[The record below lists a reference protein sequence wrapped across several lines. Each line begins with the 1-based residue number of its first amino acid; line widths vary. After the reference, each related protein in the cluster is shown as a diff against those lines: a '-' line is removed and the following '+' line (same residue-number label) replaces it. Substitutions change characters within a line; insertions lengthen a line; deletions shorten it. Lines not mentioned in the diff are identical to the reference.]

1 MNCWHCSNQLEFN
14 RESAGASKFYHCE
27 ACDKW
32 YEMKKDRERVNGAVP
47 VKFTE
52 IEGSPDL

>member
-14 RESAGASKFYHCE
+14 SEATDASKIYHCE

-32 YEMKKDRERVNGAVP
+32 YEMRKDRERVNGAVP
-47 VKFTE
+47 VRFME
-52 IEGSPDL
+52 LDSSPNL